1 MAVPSEVTVRKER
14 GDDTAE
20 LWRRYRASGDPELRD
35 RLVLA
40 FVPLV
45 RHIVYRKAREL
56 PAWCEVD
63 DLISTGI
70 EGLIGALDRYDPS
83 KGAPLEQFVW
93 TRIQGAV
100 LDSLRRSDW
109 APRSLRRWERDLDRA
124 RESFVSATGRQPT
137 RAELAS
143 ALGIEEGELRDRIR
157 DLAAADLG
165 SLDSLTA
172 SDEDGTVAVIET
184 VRATDPETDPE
195 TEVTRT
201 LARERFRR
209 AFSHLS
215 ERERKVA
222 VLLYTREATLSEIGE
237 EIGVSESRVCQ
248 IHGEL
253 KKRLRSSL
261 RRDAELFTAAG

>member
-1 MAVPSEVTVRKER
+1 MDTTTERSE
-14 GDDTAE
+14 DTIA
-20 LWRRYRASGDPELRD
+20 LWRRYRATGDPRLRD
-35 RLVLA
+35 KLVLA
-40 FVPLV
+40 YVPLV

-70 EGLIGALDRYDPS
+70 EGLIGALDRYDPA

-100 LDSLRRSDW
+100 LDSLRRADW

-124 RESFVSATGRQPT
+124 RDSFVAAIGRQPT
-137 RAELAS
+137 PAELAA
-143 ALGIEEGELRDRIR
+143 ALGMGEQELRDRIR
-157 DLAAADLG
+157 DLANTDLA
-165 SLDSLTA
+165 SLDGLTA
-172 SDEDGTVAVIET
+172 SDEDGNVALIET
-184 VRATDPETDPE
+184 IHSTDAESDPE
-195 TEVTRT
+195 TEVART
-201 LARERFRR
+201 IARERFRR

-222 VLLYTREATLSEIGE
+222 VMLYTKELTLSEIGDQ
-237 EIGVSESRVCQ
+237 IGVSESRVCQ

-253 KKRLRSSL
+253 KTRLRSSL
-261 RRDAELFTAAG
+261 RRDSQLFSATA

>member
-1 MAVPSEVTVRKER
+1 
-14 GDDTAE
+14 
-20 LWRRYRASGDPELRD
+20 LWRRYRATGDPRLRD
-35 RLVLA
+35 KLVLA
-40 FVPLV
+40 YVPLV

-70 EGLIGALDRYDPS
+70 EGLIGALDRYDPA

-100 LDSLRRSDW
+100 LDSLRRADW

-124 RESFVSATGRQPT
+124 RDSFVAATGRQPT
-137 RAELAS
+137 PTELAA
-143 ALGIEEGELRDRIR
+143 ALGIGEQELRDRIR
-157 DLAAADLG
+157 DLANTDLT
-165 SLDSLTA
+165 SLDGLTA
-172 SDEDGTVAVIET
+172 SDEDGNVALIET
-184 VRATDPETDPE
+184 IQSTDAEADPE
-195 TEVTRT
+195 TEVART
-201 LARERFRR
+201 IARERFRR

-222 VLLYTREATLSEIGE
+222 VMLYTKELTLSEIGD

-253 KKRLRSSL
+253 KTRLRSSL
-261 RRDAELFTAAG
+261 RRDSQLFSATA

>member
-1 MAVPSEVTVRKER
+1 MHTITER
-14 GDDTAE
+14 TEDTGE
-20 LWRRYRASGDPELRD
+20 IWKQYQASGDRDLRD
-35 RLVLA
+35 KLVLA
-40 FVPLV
+40 YVPLV

-63 DLISTGI
+63 DLISSGI

-100 LDSLRRSDW
+100 LDALRKLDW
-109 APRSLRRWERDLDRA
+109 APRSLRRWERDLDRT
-124 RESFVSATGRQPT
+124 RDSFVAATGRQPT
-137 RAELAS
+137 QSELA
-143 ALGIEEGELRDRIR
+143 AAMGIDDSELRERIR
-157 DLAAADLG
+157 DLATTDLA

-184 VRATDPETDPE
+184 IRSTEEDTDPERE
-195 TEVTRT
+195 ATRT
-201 LARERFRR
+201 IAKERFRR

-222 VLLYTREATLSEIGE
+222 VMLYTKELTLSEIGE

-253 KKRLRSSL
+253 KTRLRSSL
-261 RRDAELFTAAG
+261 RRDSQLFSATA

>member
-1 MAVPSEVTVRKER
+1 MHTITER
-14 GDDTAE
+14 TEDTAE
-20 LWRRYRASGDPELRD
+20 LWKRYKATGDPSLRD
-35 RLVLA
+35 KLVLSY
-40 FVPLV
+40 VPLV

-63 DLISTGI
+63 DLISSGI

-100 LDSLRRSDW
+100 LDSLRKLDW

-124 RESFVSATGRQPT
+124 RDGFVSATGRQPSQS
-137 RAELAS
+137 ELA
-143 ALGIEEGELRDRIR
+143 AAMGIEDSELRQRIR
-157 DLAAADLG
+157 DLATTDLA

-172 SDEDGTVAVIET
+172 SDEDGNVALIET
-184 VRATDPETDPE
+184 IRSTAEETDPE
-195 TEVTRT
+195 REATRKI
-201 LARERFRR
+201 AKERFRR

-222 VLLYTREATLSEIGE
+222 VMLYTQERTLSEIGD

-253 KKRLRSSL
+253 KTRLRSSL
-261 RRDAELFTAAG
+261 RRDSQLFSATA

>member
-1 MAVPSEVTVRKER
+1 MSTTTERSE
-14 GDDTAE
+14 DTTE
-20 LWRRYRASGDPELRD
+20 LWMQYRASGDRDLRD

-40 FVPLV
+40 YVPLV

-63 DLISTGI
+63 DLISSGV

-93 TRIQGAV
+93 TRIQGSV
-100 LDSLRRSDW
+100 LDSLRKLDW

-124 RESFVSATGRQPT
+124 RDGFVVSTGRQPT
-137 RAELAS
+137 HGELAA
-143 ALGIEEGELRDRIR
+143 ALGISGEELRERIG
-157 DLAAADLG
+157 DLASTDLA
-165 SLDSLTA
+165 SLDSLT
-172 SDEDGTVAVIET
+172 SGDDEGTVALIET
-184 VRATDPETDPE
+184 IRSTDAESDPEGE
-195 TEVTRT
+195 TTRT
-201 LARERFRR
+201 LAKERFRR

-215 ERERKVA
+215 ERERRVA
-222 VLLYTREATLSEIGE
+222 VMLYTKELTLSEIGD

-253 KKRLRSSL
+253 KTRLRSSL
-261 RRDAELFTAAG
+261 RRESELFSASA

>member
-1 MAVPSEVTVRKER
+1 M
-14 GDDTAE
+14 E

-40 FVPLV
+40 YVPLV

-70 EGLIGALDRYDPS
+70 EGLIGALDRYEPS

-100 LDSLRRSDW
+100 LDSLRRADW
-109 APRSLRRWERDLDRA
+109 APRSLRRWERDLDKA
-124 RESFVSATGRQPT
+124 RETFIAATGRQPT
-137 RAELAS
+137 QSELAA
-143 ALGIEEGELRDRIR
+143 ALEIDEQELRKRIR
-157 DLAAADLG
+157 DLSAADLA

-172 SDEDGTVAVIET
+172 GDDESTVSLIET
-184 VRATDPETDPE
+184 IRSVDEETDPE
-195 TEVTRT
+195 TEVART
-201 LARERFRR
+201 IARERFRR

-222 VLLYTREATLSEIGE
+222 VMLYSKEATLSEIGD

-253 KKRLRSSL
+253 KTRLRSSL
-261 RRDAELFTAAG
+261 RRDEGLFSATA

>member
-1 MAVPSEVTVRKER
+1 MEAISEKSE
-14 GDDTAE
+14 DTME
-20 LWRRYRASGDPELRD
+20 LWRRYRVSGDPALRD
-35 RLVLA
+35 KLVLA
-40 FVPLV
+40 YVPLV

-70 EGLIGALDRYDPS
+70 EGLIGALDRYDPG

-100 LDSLRRSDW
+100 LDSLRRLDW

-124 RESFVSATGRQPT
+124 RESFVAATGRQPT
-137 RAELAS
+137 PAELAS
-143 ALGIEEGELRDRIR
+143 ALGIEEGELHGRIR
-157 DLAAADLG
+157 DLATADLA
-165 SLDSLTA
+165 SLDSLAA
-172 SDEDGTVAVIET
+172 SEEDGNVAVIET
-184 VRATDPETDPE
+184 VRSTDPETDPE
-195 TEVTRT
+195 TEVART

-222 VLLYTREATLSEIGE
+222 VMLYTKEATLSEIGE

-253 KKRLRSSL
+253 KTRLRSSL
-261 RRDAELFTAAG
+261 RRESEMFSATA

>member
-1 MAVPSEVTVRKER
+1 MGAISERTE
-14 GDDTAE
+14 DTAE
-20 LWRRYRASGDPELRD
+20 LWRRYKASGDPALRD
-35 RLVLA
+35 RLVLSY
-40 FVPLV
+40 VPLV

-70 EGLIGALDRYDPS
+70 EGLIGALDRYDPG

-100 LDSLRRSDW
+100 LDSLRRLDW

-124 RESFVSATGRQPT
+124 RESFVAATGRQPSQ
-137 RAELAS
+137 RELAAALEMDEAELR
-143 ALGIEEGELRDRIR
+143 GRIR
-157 DLAAADLG
+157 DLAVANLS

-172 SDEDGTVAVIET
+172 SEEEGDVAVVET
-184 VRATDPETDPE
+184 IRSADEQTDPEAMA
-195 TEVTRT
+195 TRT
-201 LARERFRR
+201 IASERFQR

-222 VLLYTREATLSEIGE
+222 LMLYTREATLSEIGA

-253 KKRLRSSL
+253 KTRLRASL
-261 RRDAELFTAAG
+261 GRDEQLFSATA